1 MAIKFRTEKARE
13 LKKAYDNLCKEYQRE
28 TERCQQLFIKYCQM
42 EGMYGKMAHSWLDDG
57 QGMRG
62 YHYEYPSEEIE
73 RQEMAERK
81 QFLVDNNY
89 KSDVDMCAEYNDR
102 LKALNEAFHLEQ
114 YGMTVEQKELE
125 KRIARQKKDIESLKK
140 RLAREEEY
148 LAELEAEAKK

>member
-13 LKKAYDNLCKEYQRE
+13 LKLAYENLYKEYEQE
-28 TERCQQLFIKYCQM
+28 KERCMQVYIEYCHM
-42 EGMYGKMAHSWLDDG
+42 EGKYGQVAHSWYDDG

-62 YHYEYPSEEIE
+62 YHYEYPSEEIKRKE
-73 RQEMAERK
+73 IAERE

-89 KSDVDMCAEYNDR
+89 KDGAEIYIEYNDK
-102 LKALNEAFHLEQ
+102 LNALNEAFHLEQ

-140 RLAREEEY
+140 RLAREEKY